1 MSLLSM
7 AAFDSFLGEIHG
19 LEKFGRILGKLT
31 ILQVKLTG
39 LSWFIM
45 VYHGLSWFIMVY
57 HGLSSFSA
65 KSNGVSSFSPMI
77 LSQESR
83 KCKKTRRIWCC
94 QRTANGK

>member
-1 MSLLSM
+1 M

-45 VYHGLSWFIMVY
+45 VYHGLSWFII
-57 HGLSSFSA
+57 
-65 KSNGVSSFSPMI
+65 I
-77 LSQESR
+77 LR
-83 KCKKTRRIWCC
+83 KIQRRIIIFPHDS
-94 QRTANGK
+94 